1 MRIAVISLMQDVSW
15 GGSEELWAAMARRA
29 LEAGH
34 EVAVFM
40 KAWDQARPR
49 LQELEQAG
57 ATVHLRSGG
66 LDRID
71 DVEAGSFEVRDVPRR
86 PWWPRR
92 GAERAASRAAEVAPS
107 STGGWSPLLR
117 FAADIVCVNLG
128 VSYEAGRPDVARLL
142 AALHCPYV
150 ILTHGVDDRH
160 DMDDDERGRVR
171 AVFGGA
177 AEAGFAS
184 VTTQRGVERQ
194 SAATVHGPWLFANPY
209 RVPADAPVPWPSS
222 DRVEMAYVGRVSRAK
237 GIDGLFEALATDD
250 WRKRHFRL
258 RLHGDVLRPRY
269 FSELRRHY
277 GLGDR
282 VEFCGFAPNIPDV
295 WSGSQLLVFPSRMES
310 MPLTL
315 VEAMLCG
322 RPAVA
327 TAVGGIAEWLT
338 EGETGFV
345 APSPQPDDLRD
356 ALDRAWLARESWP
369 RMGARAHEVA
379 RSRVDPDPGAS
390 LLRRLE
396 DVGAVGAAPPPVAEF
411 LAQSPN
417 G

>member
-34 EVAVFM
+34 EVAIFA
-40 KAWDQARPR
+40 KAWEQARPR
-49 LQELEQAG
+49 LEELEQAG

-66 LDRID
+66 LYSLD
-71 DVEAGSFEVRDVPRR
+71 DVGVGSPREPDMPRR
-86 PWWPRR
+86 QWWSRR
-92 GAERAASRAAEVAPS
+92 EAARAASRAGEVPPIL
-107 STGGWSPLLR
+107 TGEWSPLLG
-117 FAADIVCVNLG
+117 FDADVVCVSLG
-128 VSYEAGRPDVARLL
+128 VSYDAGRPGVGHLL
-142 AALHCPYV
+142 SEIDCPYV

-160 DMDDDERGRVR
+160 DMDDGERGRVR

-177 AEAGFAS
+177 AATGFAS
-184 VTTQRGVERQ
+184 VTTQRCVERQ
-194 SAATVHGPWLFANPY
+194 SAARVPGPWLFTNPC
-209 RVPADAPVPWPSS
+209 RVAADSPVPWPSS

-250 WRKRHFRL
+250 WRTRHFRL

-295 WSGSQLLVFPSRMES
+295 WAGSQLLVFPSRMES
-310 MPLTL
+310 MPLAL

-379 RSRVDPDPGAS
+379 RSKVDPDPGAS

>member
-34 EVAVFM
+34 EVAVFV
-40 KAWDQARPR
+40 KAWEQVPPR

-57 ATVHLRSGG
+57 ATVHRRSGR

-71 DVEAGSFEVRDVPRR
+71 DVEVGSSEGRDVPRR

-92 GAERAASRAAEVAPS
+92 GVVRAALPAAEVPPS
-107 STGGWSPLLR
+107 FTGESSPLLS
-117 FAADIVCVNLG
+117 FDADVVCVSLG
-128 VSYEAGRPDVARLL
+128 VSYEAGRPGVARLL
-142 AALHCPYV
+142 AELDCPYV

-171 AVFGGA
+171 AVFDGA
-177 AEAGFAS
+177 AATGFAS
-184 VTTQRGVERQ
+184 VTTQRCVERQ
-194 SAATVHGPWLFANPY
+194 SAASVQGPWLFTNPY
-209 RVPADAPVPWPSS
+209 RFAADAPVPWPSP
-222 DRVEMAYVGRVSRAK
+222 DIVEMAYVGRVSRAK

-250 WRKRHFRL
+250 WRRRHFRL
-258 RLHGDVLRPRY
+258 RLHGDILRPRY
-269 FSELRRHY
+269 FSELCRYY

-282 VEFCGFAPNIPDV
+282 VEFCGFAPSIPDV

-356 ALDRAWLARESWP
+356 ALDRAWMARESWP

-396 DVGAVGAAPPPVAEF
+396 DVGAPCAAPPAAEL